1 MDEQAVAAMRRF
13 NRFYTRFVGALEPR
27 FLGSDLSLVEAR
39 VLYEIANRDAP
50 TASEV
55 QAELGIDAGYLS
67 RIVRKLQ
74 GRGWISR
81 GRGEDARRRPIRLTS
96 EGRAAFAAL
105 DQDQRAHV
113 ARPLDRLLE
122 TDRATLVTALDTV
135 RALLNGQSAPD
146 FTVRTFRAGD
156 MGMITA
162 RQAILYDEGWGWGRP
177 MEALLG
183 DVTSHFLTNFQT
195 DREQCWVAERAG
207 VMAGSVF
214 VVDAGEGVAQLRLL
228 YVEPWARGLGI
239 GQELVRRCVEFA
251 RAAGYREL
259 MLWTHSVLL
268 SARRIYA
275 AAGMRITETEMHD
288 AFGAPE
294 QGEIWRMDLR

>member
-1 MDEQAVAAMRRF
+1 MDEQAVAAVRRF

-27 FLGSDLSLVEAR
+27 FLGSEMSLVEAR
-39 VLYEIANRDAP
+39 ALYEIATRDAP
-50 TASEV
+50 IASDL

-67 RIVRKLQ
+67 RIVRRLQ

-105 DQDQRAHV
+105 DRDQRAHV
-113 ARPLDRLLE
+113 GRPLERLMAA
-122 TDRATLVTALDTV
+122 DRATLVTALDTA
-135 RALLNGQSAPD
+135 RAMLGGEAAPGYE
-146 FTVRTFRAGD
+146 VRTFRAGD

-162 RQAILYDEGWGWGRP
+162 RQAILYDEGWGWGAP

-183 DVTSHFLTNFQT
+183 EVTSQFLKNFKCG
-195 DREQCWVAERAG
+195 REQCWVAERAG

-251 RAAGYREL
+251 RAAGYREM
-259 MLWTHSVLL
+259 MLWTHTVLT
-268 SARRIYA
+268 SARRVYE
-275 AAGMRITETEMHD
+275 AAGMRITEVETHSE
-288 AFGAPE
+288 FGEPV
-294 QGEIWRMDLR
+294 QGEIWRMDL